1 MLVGFQFQ
9 KSTSGELQLG
19 NFTARLDDYENR
31 TRKVADNLRRDMDSF
46 GNDLEPLFA
55 RLWKERPDLEMD
67 LSGQALDGGRLFLCA
82 RLLAV
87 LETKGANPE
96 AYVNLRSVLESEIKK
111 LCQKL
116 PRPERSAFLK
126 KGQGWRH
133 IHAWISPKR
142 VLR

>member
-1 MLVGFQFQ
+1 MLFR
-9 KSTSGELQLG
+9 S
-19 NFTARLDDYENR
+19 
-31 TRKVADNLRRDMDSF
+31 TRKVANNLLKDMDSF
-46 GNDLEPLFA
+46 GNDLEPVFE
-55 RLWKERPDLEMD
+55 RLWKERPELGTG

-87 LETKGANPE
+87 LEKKGADPE
-96 AYVNLRSVLESEIKK
+96 AYAKLRSGLESEIRK

-116 PRPERSAFLK
+116 PRTERSAFLK

-133 IHAWISPKR
+133 IHAWISPRR